1 MVFGVSII
9 LIDRFLYKAEN
20 TFVLYMLIPILSIG
34 LLFFD
39 NESILRS
46 ARFIIIF
53 PLLFALSYY
62 IKNFRFSFLISIII
76 ILLTHFIIQPNWASF
91 YRNQINNESLIVNDL
106 KDLKLNDINSLN
118 FDENTYILDLWYSK
132 CAVCYKNME
141 ELEKW
146 AKSNP
151 EHHDNIFLVNILLEG
166 EKFEKNMKLVEKYGF
181 KSTYTRLSFEEFKEL
196 GVQTYPTQIVVKN
209 NKIIF
214 VGDLEL
220 NKNVILNNISD
231 YLN

>member
-1 MVFGVSII
+1 
-9 LIDRFLYKAEN
+9 
-20 TFVLYMLIPILSIG
+20 MLIPILSIG

-39 NESILRS
+39 IESILRS
-46 ARFIIIF
+46 ARFIFIF

-62 IKNFRFSFLISIII
+62 IKSNHFSLLISIII
-76 ILLTHFIIQPNWASF
+76 ILLTHFILQPNWASF
-91 YRNQINNESLIVNDL
+91 YRNQINNESLIISDL
-106 KDLKLNDINSLN
+106 KDLKLNDLNNFN
-118 FDENTYILDLWYSK
+118 FDEKTYILDLWYSK
-132 CAVCYKNME
+132 CAVCYKNMG
-141 ELEKW
+141 ELQKW

-151 EHHDNIFLVNILLEG
+151 EHHGNILLVNILLEG
-166 EKFEKNMKLVEKYGF
+166 EKFEENMKLVERYGF
-181 KSTYTRLSFEEFKEL
+181 KSIYTRLSFEEFKEL

-220 NKNVILNNISD
+220 NKNVIVNNIND